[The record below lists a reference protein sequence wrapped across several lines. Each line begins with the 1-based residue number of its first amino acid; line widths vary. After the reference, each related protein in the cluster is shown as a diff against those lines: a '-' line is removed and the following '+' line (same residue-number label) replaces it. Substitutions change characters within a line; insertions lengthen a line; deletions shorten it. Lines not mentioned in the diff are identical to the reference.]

1 MYNQVMKYFIAL
13 FAIVLLPFH
22 ALLADT
28 LTNAGFTSDKVLV
41 SKITP
46 IVGESIR
53 LSMPLYNESGGTLSG
68 TVFIYLNDDIKL
80 AEQKITLRNTEFS
93 GSSFEWKPKESGKFT
108 ITFKFENTTLEIPK
122 KPKQVVV
129 LQNRIAKAEITVLS
143 ESGEKVVTENG
154 LLKEYE
160 TNVPANT
167 NPSDGLDAYRASILE
182 DIQSKTTS
190 IKKDIRDTLKQN
202 QEYEARLT
210 ELKSSLPKANGNL
223 LTPVQYLYAWVLGI
237 VAYTISNPIL
247 FYGLILVILFIFI
260 RFVSRKYAK
269 MRYRNSAKNHHE

>member
-1 MYNQVMKYFIAL
+1 MKFIFTFVIL
-13 FAIVLLPFH
+13 FALNMQF
-22 ALLADT
+22 AFAAT
-28 LTNAGFTSDKVLV
+28 LSNAGFTGDKVLV
-41 SKITP
+41 SKTTP
-46 IVGESIR
+46 VIGESVR

-68 TVFIYLNDDIKL
+68 AVVIYLNDTTKL

-122 KPKQVVV
+122 KPKEVVV
-129 LQNRIAKAEITVLS
+129 LENRTAKTDITVLG

-160 TNVPANT
+160 TNVPASK
-167 NPSDGLDAYRASILE
+167 NPSDGFDAYRASILE
-182 DIQSKTTS
+182 DIQSKTTT

-210 ELKSSLPKANGNL
+210 ELKGSLPKANGNL
-223 LTPVQYLYAWVLGI
+223 LTPVQYLYAWILGI
-237 VAYTISNPIL
+237 VAYTIANPIL
-247 FYGLILVILFIFI
+247 FYGLGLLIVIILI
-260 RFVSRKYAK
+260 RFIARKYTK
-269 MRYRNSAKNHHE
+269 IRYRNSIKKNHE